1 MSALQRL
8 AGGELDGWTG
18 LPGGLVLADVGA
30 VMQLGHGASGNGV
43 LGDEQ
48 REAQWVAAQ
57 SERYQGGVRVWHDG
71 GHVLVIEAR
80 DPAEAGHL
88 PAAPDLGEPEAT
100 FDTTLGMLVL
110 EGGELV
116 YASRGLALRVNPG
129 NGILL
134 GALAF
139 APTTVEDYRARLRP
153 DLPPPTPLPDW
164 SAA

>member
-30 VMQLGHGASGNGV
+30 VMPLGHGASGNGV
-43 LGDEQ
+43 LGDEH
-48 REAQWVAAQ
+48 RDAQWVAAA

-71 GHVLVIEAR
+71 GAVLVIEAR
-80 DPAEAGHL
+80 DPTEAGRL
-88 PAAPDLGEPEAT
+88 PTAPDLGEPEAT
-100 FDTTLGMLVL
+100 LDTTLGMLVL

-116 YASRGLALRVNPG
+116 YASRGLSLRVNPA
-129 NGILL
+129 NRILL
-134 GALAF
+134 GVLAF
-139 APTTVEDYRARLRP
+139 APTSAADYGARLRP